1 MELSERSERNT
12 VLSKE
17 LQSLMNRINS
27 AFLLLDKE
35 LKLVYA
41 SNFSLRVLGLENTDY
56 EKIDFL
62 SLLPE
67 RDRPRALEVLQ
78 RALKGESIN
87 SVLLSTRTRKGA
99 ERLVSWQIEPINLE
113 EIALIL
119 VGQDITE
126 NETLERELMAA
137 NDKLASVLDNST
149 FTILTIDLDLRIDYV
164 NRRGV
169 LATGYTREEL
179 LGKHIGEIFIG
190 LNAGELGGF
199 MSTIYRGA
207 TFGPAEARLRT
218 KDGTLISYE
227 ITVDPVFVQGTV
239 VGAVI
244 TASDITQRKRQEE
257 RIRFQAAMLDQ
268 VESAVMAESL
278 EGEVTYWNMA
288 SEKLFGWK
296 VSEVMGRDLLG
307 IIRPEPLAGTS
318 LPPINSLKTL
328 GSWNGDIQLERRDGT
343 KFPARVSVSLIT
355 GRDERPMA
363 IAFVVVDLTERLHL
377 EDQLREFN
385 EQLSRLVEQ
394 RTRQLQI
401 SQEKLVKAERLAAIG
416 ELAAQVGHDLRN
428 PLTSINTAI
437 YLLDSMLSD
446 NSGEEVRLA
455 IKTMKKSIEHANRII
470 EELLE
475 YSRGTIAE
483 TRVERMKGLVQA
495 AIERLKIPKNVE
507 ILNNI
512 PEDVIAD
519 VDGSRMQRVFENLI
533 KNSIDAMPKGGRIL
547 LEGGSDENKVWIEVK
562 DNGTGIK
569 KSELANMFKPLF
581 TTKPQG
587 MGLGLPICKRI
598 VEAHGGSIS
607 LDSTWGVGT
616 TVRVELP
623 AVKPGK
629 ARKELLDVGLSSQG

>member
-1 MELSERSERNT
+1 MELSEKRAI
-12 VLSKE
+12 VSKE
-17 LQSLMNRINS
+17 LQGLLSKINT
-27 AFLLLDKE
+27 AFLLLDRN
-35 LKLVYA
+35 LKIVYA
-41 SNFSLRVLGLENTDY
+41 SNFFLRMLGIDNSDY
-56 EKIDFL
+56 DRVEFL

-67 RDRPRALEVLQ
+67 RDKLRASDILQ
-78 RALKGESIN
+78 RSLKGEGFN
-87 SVLLSTRTRKGA
+87 SVLLSIRTKKGA
-99 ERLVSWQIEPINLE
+99 ERLVSWQVEPIAHE
-113 EIALIL
+113 DIALVL

-126 NETLERELMAA
+126 NETLERQLMAA

-149 FTILTIDLDLRIDYV
+149 FAILTIDLDLRIDYV

-169 LATGYTREEL
+169 LASGYTRDEL
-179 LGKHIGEIFIG
+179 LGKHIGEVFIG
-190 LNAGELGGF
+190 LNTGELGGF

-218 KDGTLISYE
+218 KDGTFISYE

-268 VESAVMAESL
+268 VESAVVAESL
-278 EGEVTYWNMA
+278 EGEVTYWNVA
-288 SEKLFGWK
+288 AEKLFGWK
-296 VSEVMGRDLLG
+296 VSEVMGRSLLD
-307 IIRPEPLAGTS
+307 IIRPEPLAGTA
-318 LPPINSLKTL
+318 LPSIDSLKTL

-343 KFPARVSVSLIT
+343 KFPARVSASEIL
-355 GRDERPMA
+355 GRDERPIA

-385 EQLSRLVEQ
+385 EQLTRLVEQ
-394 RTRQLQI
+394 RTKQLQI

-437 YLLDSMLSD
+437 YLLDSMLTENAS
-446 NSGEEVRLA
+446 EEVKLA
-455 IKTMKKSIEHANRII
+455 IKTMKKSIDHANRII

-483 TRVERMKGLVQA
+483 TRVERLKGLAQS
-495 AIERLKIPKNVE
+495 AIERLRIPKNIE
-507 ILNNI
+507 IENNI

-519 VDGSRMQRVFENLI
+519 VDASRMQRVFENLV
-533 KNSIDAMPKGGRIL
+533 KNSIDAMPKGGKVI
-547 LEGGSDENKVWIEVK
+547 LEGGSDENKVWVTVK
-562 DNGTGIK
+562 DNGTGMK

-587 MGLGLPICKRI
+587 MGLGLPTCKRI
-598 VEAHGGSIS
+598 VEAHGGNISIE
-607 LDSTWGVGT
+607 STWGLGT
-616 TVRVELP
+616 TVKVELP
-623 AVKPGK
+623 AVKQGK
-629 ARKELLDVGLSSQG
+629 AKKELLDVGLSSQG

>member
-1 MELSERSERNT
+1 MELSEKRT
-12 VLSKE
+12 IISKE
-17 LQSLMNRINS
+17 LQELLSKINT
-27 AFLLLDKE
+27 AFLLLDKN
-35 LKLVYA
+35 LKIVYA
-41 SNFSLRVLGLENTDY
+41 SNFFLRMLGIDNSDY
-56 EKIDFL
+56 YRIEFL

-67 RDRPRALEVLQ
+67 RDKLRASEILQ
-78 RALKGESIN
+78 RSLKGEGLD
-87 SVLLSTRTRKGA
+87 SVLLSIRTKKGA
-99 ERLVSWQIEPINLE
+99 ERLVSWQVEPIDLE
-113 EIALIL
+113 DIALVL

-126 NETLERELMAA
+126 NEMLERQLMAA

-149 FTILTIDLDLRIDYV
+149 FAILTIDLDLRIDYV

-169 LATGYTREEL
+169 LASGYTRDEL
-179 LGKHIGEIFIG
+179 LGKHIGELFIG
-190 LNAGELGGF
+190 LNTGELGGF

-218 KDGTLISYE
+218 KDGTFISYE

-268 VESAVMAESL
+268 VESAVVAESL
-278 EGEVTYWNMA
+278 EGEVTYWNVA
-288 SEKLFGWK
+288 AEKLFGWK
-296 VSEVMGRDLLG
+296 VSEVMGRKLMD

-318 LPPINSLKTL
+318 LPSIDSLKTL
-328 GSWNGDIQLERRDGT
+328 ASWNGDIQLERRDGT
-343 KFPARVSVSLIT
+343 KFPAKVSVSEIM
-355 GRDERPMA
+355 GRDERPIA

-385 EQLSRLVEQ
+385 EQLTRLVEQ
-394 RTRQLQI
+394 RTKQLQI

-437 YLLDSMLSD
+437 YLLDSMLSE
-446 NSGEEVRLA
+446 NASEELKLA
-455 IKTMKKSIEHANRII
+455 IKTMKKSIDHANRII

-495 AIERLKIPKNVE
+495 AIERLRIPKNIE
-507 ILNNI
+507 IENNI
-512 PEDVIAD
+512 PDDVIAD
-519 VDGSRMQRVFENLI
+519 VDASRMQRVFENLV
-533 KNSIDAMPKGGRIL
+533 KNSIDAMPKGGKVI
-547 LEGGSDENKVWIEVK
+547 LEGGSDENKVWVTVK
-562 DNGTGIK
+562 DNGIGIK

-598 VEAHGGSIS
+598 VEAHGGNISIQ
-607 LDSTWGVGT
+607 STWGVGT

-623 AVKPGK
+623 AVKQSK
-629 ARKELLDVGLSSQG
+629 AKKELLDVGLSSQG

>member
-1 MELSERSERNT
+1 MELSEKRT
-12 VLSKE
+12 IISKE
-17 LQSLMNRINS
+17 LQGLLSKINT
-27 AFLLLDKE
+27 AFLLLDRN
-35 LKLVYA
+35 LNIVYA
-41 SNFSLRVLGLENTDY
+41 SNFFLRMLGIDNSDY
-56 EKIDFL
+56 YRIEFL

-67 RDRPRALEVLQ
+67 RDRLRASDILQ
-78 RALKGESIN
+78 RSLKGEGFN
-87 SVLLSTRTRKGA
+87 SVLLSIRTKKGA
-99 ERLVSWQIEPINLE
+99 ERLVSWQVEPIDHE
-113 EIALIL
+113 DIALVL

-126 NETLERELMAA
+126 NETLERQLMAA

-149 FTILTIDLDLRIDYV
+149 FAILTIDLDLRIDYV

-169 LATGYTREEL
+169 LASGYTRDEL
-179 LGKHIGEIFIG
+179 LGKHIGELFIG
-190 LNAGELGGF
+190 LNTGELGGF

-218 KDGTLISYE
+218 KDGTFISYE
-227 ITVDPVFVQGTV
+227 VTVDPVFVQGTV

-268 VESAVMAESL
+268 VESAVVAESL
-278 EGEVTYWNMA
+278 EGEVTYWNVA
-288 SEKLFGWK
+288 AEKLFGWK
-296 VSEVMGRDLLG
+296 VSEVMGRNLLD

-318 LPPINSLKTL
+318 LPSIDSLKTL
-328 GSWNGDIQLERRDGT
+328 ASWNGDIQLERRDGT
-343 KFPARVSVSLIT
+343 KFPAKVSVSEIM
-355 GRDERPMA
+355 GRDERPIA

-385 EQLSRLVEQ
+385 EQLTRLVEQ
-394 RTRQLQI
+394 RTKQLQI

-437 YLLDSMLSD
+437 YLLDSMLSE
-446 NSGEEVRLA
+446 NASEELKLA
-455 IKTMKKSIEHANRII
+455 IKTMKKSIDHANRII

-483 TRVERMKGLVQA
+483 TRVERMKGLVQS
-495 AIERLKIPKNVE
+495 AIERLRIPKNIE
-507 ILNNI
+507 IENNI
-512 PEDVIAD
+512 PDDVIAD
-519 VDGSRMQRVFENLI
+519 VDASRMQRVFENLV
-533 KNSIDAMPKGGRIL
+533 KNSIDAMPKGGKVI
-547 LEGGSDENKVWIEVK
+547 LEGGSDENKVWVTVK
-562 DNGTGIK
+562 DNGIGIK

-598 VEAHGGSIS
+598 VEAHGGNISIQ
-607 LDSTWGVGT
+607 STWGVGT

-623 AVKPGK
+623 AVKQSK
-629 ARKELLDVGLSSQG
+629 AKKELLDVGLSSQG

>member
-1 MELSERSERNT
+1 MELSEKRT
-12 VLSKE
+12 IISKE
-17 LQSLMNRINS
+17 LQGLLSKINT
-27 AFLLLDKE
+27 AFLLLDRN
-35 LKLVYA
+35 LKIVYA
-41 SNFSLRVLGLENTDY
+41 SNFFLRMLGIDNSDY
-56 EKIDFL
+56 YRIEFL

-67 RDRPRALEVLQ
+67 RDKLRASDILQ
-78 RALKGESIN
+78 RSLKGEGFN
-87 SVLLSTRTRKGA
+87 SVLLSIRTKKGA
-99 ERLVSWQIEPINLE
+99 ERLVSWQVEPIDLE
-113 EIALIL
+113 DIALVL

-126 NETLERELMAA
+126 NETLERQLMAA

-149 FTILTIDLDLRIDYV
+149 FAILTIDLDLRIDYV

-169 LATGYTREEL
+169 LASGYTRDEL
-179 LGKHIGEIFIG
+179 LGKHIGELFIG
-190 LNAGELGGF
+190 LNTGELGGF

-218 KDGTLISYE
+218 KDGTFISYE
-227 ITVDPVFVQGTV
+227 VTVDPVFVQGTV

-268 VESAVMAESL
+268 VESAVVAESL
-278 EGEVTYWNMA
+278 EGEVTYWNVA
-288 SEKLFGWK
+288 AEKLFGWK
-296 VSEVMGRDLLG
+296 VSEVMGRNLLD

-318 LPPINSLKTL
+318 LPSIDSLKTL

-343 KFPARVSVSLIT
+343 KFPAKVSVSEIM
-355 GRDERPMA
+355 GRDERPIA

-385 EQLSRLVEQ
+385 EQLTRLVEQ
-394 RTRQLQI
+394 RTKQLQI

-437 YLLDSMLSD
+437 YLLDSMLSE
-446 NSGEEVRLA
+446 NASEELKLA
-455 IKTMKKSIEHANRII
+455 IKTMKKSIDHANRII

-483 TRVERMKGLVQA
+483 TRVERMKGLVQS
-495 AIERLKIPKNVE
+495 AIERLRIPKNIE
-507 ILNNI
+507 IENNI
-512 PEDVIAD
+512 PDDVIAD
-519 VDGSRMQRVFENLI
+519 VDASRMQRVFENLV
-533 KNSIDAMPKGGRIL
+533 KNSIDAMPKGGKVI
-547 LEGGSDENKVWIEVK
+547 LEGGSDENRVWVTVK
-562 DNGTGIK
+562 DNGIGIK

-598 VEAHGGSIS
+598 VEAHGGNISIQ
-607 LDSTWGVGT
+607 STWGVGT

-623 AVKPGK
+623 AVKQSK
-629 ARKELLDVGLSSQG
+629 AKKELLDVGLSSQG

>member
-1 MELSERSERNT
+1 MELSEKRT
-12 VLSKE
+12 IISKE
-17 LQSLMNRINS
+17 LQELLSKINT
-27 AFLLLDKE
+27 AFLLLDRN
-35 LKLVYA
+35 LKIVYA
-41 SNFSLRVLGLENTDY
+41 SNFFLRMLGIDNSDY
-56 EKIDFL
+56 YRIEFL

-67 RDRPRALEVLQ
+67 RDRLRASDILQ
-78 RALKGESIN
+78 RSLKGEGFN
-87 SVLLSTRTRKGA
+87 SVLLSIRTKKGA
-99 ERLVSWQIEPINLE
+99 ERLVSWQVEPIDLE
-113 EIALIL
+113 DIALVL

-126 NETLERELMAA
+126 NEMLERQLMAA

-149 FTILTIDLDLRIDYV
+149 FAILTIDLDLRIDYV

-169 LATGYTREEL
+169 LASGYTRDEL
-179 LGKHIGEIFIG
+179 LGKHIGELFIG
-190 LNAGELGGF
+190 LNTGELGGF

-218 KDGTLISYE
+218 KDGTFISYE

-268 VESAVMAESL
+268 VESAVVAESL
-278 EGEVTYWNMA
+278 EGEVTYWNVA
-288 SEKLFGWK
+288 AEKLFGWK
-296 VSEVMGRDLLG
+296 VSEVMGRKLMD

-318 LPPINSLKTL
+318 LPSIDSLKTL
-328 GSWNGDIQLERRDGT
+328 ASWNGDIQLERRDGT
-343 KFPARVSVSLIT
+343 KFPAKVSVSEIM
-355 GRDERPMA
+355 GRDERPIA

-385 EQLSRLVEQ
+385 EQLTRLVEQ
-394 RTRQLQI
+394 RTKQLQI

-437 YLLDSMLSD
+437 YLLDSMLSE
-446 NSGEEVRLA
+446 NASEEVKLA
-455 IKTMKKSIEHANRII
+455 IKTMKKSIDHANRII

-483 TRVERMKGLVQA
+483 TRVERMKGLVQS
-495 AIERLKIPKNVE
+495 AIERLRIPKNIE
-507 ILNNI
+507 IENNI
-512 PEDVIAD
+512 PDDVIAD
-519 VDGSRMQRVFENLI
+519 VDASRMQRVFENLV
-533 KNSIDAMPKGGRIL
+533 KNSIDAMPKGGKVI
-547 LEGGSDENKVWIEVK
+547 LEGGSDENKVWVTVK
-562 DNGTGIK
+562 DNGIGIK

-598 VEAHGGSIS
+598 VEAHGGNISIQ
-607 LDSTWGVGT
+607 STWGVGT

-623 AVKPGK
+623 AVKQSK
-629 ARKELLDVGLSSQG
+629 AKKELLDVGLSSQG

>member
-1 MELSERSERNT
+1 MELSEKRT
-12 VLSKE
+12 IISKE
-17 LQSLMNRINS
+17 LQGLLSKINT
-27 AFLLLDKE
+27 AFLLLDRN
-35 LKLVYA
+35 LKIVYA
-41 SNFSLRVLGLENTDY
+41 SNFFLRMLGIDNSDY
-56 EKIDFL
+56 YRIEFL

-67 RDRPRALEVLQ
+67 RDRLRASDILQ
-78 RALKGESIN
+78 RSLKGEGLN
-87 SVLLSTRTRKGA
+87 SVLLSIRTKKGA
-99 ERLVSWQIEPINLE
+99 ERLVSWQVEPIDLE
-113 EIALIL
+113 DIALVL

-126 NETLERELMAA
+126 NEMLERQLMAA

-149 FTILTIDLDLRIDYV
+149 FAILTIDLDLRIDYV

-169 LATGYTREEL
+169 LASGYTRDEL
-179 LGKHIGEIFIG
+179 LGKHIGELFIG
-190 LNAGELGGF
+190 LNTGELGGF

-218 KDGTLISYE
+218 KDGTFISYE

-268 VESAVMAESL
+268 VESAVVAESL
-278 EGEVTYWNMA
+278 EGEVTYWNVA
-288 SEKLFGWK
+288 AEKLFGWK
-296 VSEVMGRDLLG
+296 VSEVMGRKLMD

-318 LPPINSLKTL
+318 LPSIDSLKTL
-328 GSWNGDIQLERRDGT
+328 ASWNGDIQLERRDGT
-343 KFPARVSVSLIT
+343 KFPAKVSVSEIM
-355 GRDERPMA
+355 GRDERPIA

-385 EQLSRLVEQ
+385 EQLTRLVEQ
-394 RTRQLQI
+394 RTKQLQI

-437 YLLDSMLSD
+437 YLLDSMLSE
-446 NSGEEVRLA
+446 NASEEVKLA
-455 IKTMKKSIEHANRII
+455 IKTMKKSIDHANRII

-483 TRVERMKGLVQA
+483 TRVERMKGLVQS
-495 AIERLKIPKNVE
+495 AIERLRIPKNIE
-507 ILNNI
+507 IENNI
-512 PEDVIAD
+512 PDDVIAD
-519 VDGSRMQRVFENLI
+519 VDASRMQRVFENLV
-533 KNSIDAMPKGGRIL
+533 KNSIDAMPKGGKVI
-547 LEGGSDENKVWIEVK
+547 LEGGSDENKVWVTVK
-562 DNGTGIK
+562 DNGIGIK

-598 VEAHGGSIS
+598 VEAHGGNISIQ
-607 LDSTWGVGT
+607 STWGVGT

-623 AVKPGK
+623 AVKQSK
-629 ARKELLDVGLSSQG
+629 AKKELLDVGLSSQG

>member
-1 MELSERSERNT
+1 MELSEKRT
-12 VLSKE
+12 IISKE
-17 LQSLMNRINS
+17 LQGLLSKINT
-27 AFLLLDKE
+27 AFLLLDRN
-35 LKLVYA
+35 LKIVYA
-41 SNFSLRVLGLENTDY
+41 SNFFLRMLGIDNSDY
-56 EKIDFL
+56 YRIEFL

-67 RDRPRALEVLQ
+67 RDKLRASEILQ
-78 RALKGESIN
+78 RSLKGEGLD
-87 SVLLSTRTRKGA
+87 SVLLSIRTKKGA
-99 ERLVSWQIEPINLE
+99 ERLVSWQVEPIDLE
-113 EIALIL
+113 DIALVL

-126 NETLERELMAA
+126 NEMLERQLMAA

-149 FTILTIDLDLRIDYV
+149 FAILTIDLDLRIDYV

-169 LATGYTREEL
+169 LASGYTRDEL
-179 LGKHIGEIFIG
+179 LGKHIGELFIG
-190 LNAGELGGF
+190 LNTGELGGF

-218 KDGTLISYE
+218 KDGTFISYE

-268 VESAVMAESL
+268 VESAVVAESL
-278 EGEVTYWNMA
+278 EGEVTYWNVA
-288 SEKLFGWK
+288 AEKLFGWK
-296 VSEVMGRDLLG
+296 VSEVMGRKLMD

-318 LPPINSLKTL
+318 LPSIDSLKTL
-328 GSWNGDIQLERRDGT
+328 ASWNGDIQLERRDGT
-343 KFPARVSVSLIT
+343 KFPAKVSVSEIM
-355 GRDERPMA
+355 GRDERPIA

-385 EQLSRLVEQ
+385 EQLTRLVEQ
-394 RTRQLQI
+394 RTKQLQI

-437 YLLDSMLSD
+437 YLLDSMLSE
-446 NSGEEVRLA
+446 NASEEVKLA
-455 IKTMKKSIEHANRII
+455 IKTMKKSIDHANRII

-483 TRVERMKGLVQA
+483 TRVERMKGLVQS
-495 AIERLKIPKNVE
+495 AIERLRIPKNIE
-507 ILNNI
+507 IENNI
-512 PEDVIAD
+512 PDDVIAD
-519 VDGSRMQRVFENLI
+519 VDASRMQRVFENLV
-533 KNSIDAMPKGGRIL
+533 KNSIDAMPKGGKVI
-547 LEGGSDENKVWIEVK
+547 LEGGSDENKVWVTVK
-562 DNGTGIK
+562 DNGIGIK

-598 VEAHGGSIS
+598 VEAHGGNISIQ
-607 LDSTWGVGT
+607 STWGVGT

-623 AVKPGK
+623 AVKQSK
-629 ARKELLDVGLSSQG
+629 AKKELLDVGLSSQG